1 MQITTKDKKLILMVG
16 GLALFLI
23 VYSYIFRPMQDK
35 TFQMQSEI
43 ERLERECRELEIQN
57 TNMEAYEEQII
68 EYRAA
73 IADAMKLFPVDVKEE
88 DVMSYLL
95 KLQDKNE
102 IELMSVAFNEPL
114 TVVNFDGVIS
124 ADGEDKMV
132 HMIGQQVSTTAT
144 AELTYAKLKDVLNYI
159 YETQT
164 QTTLEYVT
172 VVNDS
177 KKELLNGSFD
187 FSRYTLNYDEAE
199 YKPEKLPEVDLGKED
214 LFGDN

>member
-1 MQITTKDKKLILMVG
+1 MQVTTRDKKLILMIG

-23 VYSYIFRPMQDK
+23 VYMYVFTPLQNATS
-35 TFQMQSEI
+35 QMQNEI

-57 TNMEAYEEQII
+57 TNMQVYEEQIV

-73 IADAMKLFPVDVKEE
+73 IAEALTLFPVDVKEE

-102 IELMSVAFNEPL
+102 IELLSVAFNEPVN
-114 TVVNFDGVIS
+114 VVNFDGVMDVEG
-124 ADGEDKMV
+124 ADKPV
-132 HMIGQQVSTTAT
+132 HMVGQQISTTAT

-159 YETQT
+159 YETKT
-164 QTTLEYVT
+164 QTTLESVT
-172 VVNDS
+172 VVYDS
-177 KKELLNGSFD
+177 KNEVLNGALD
-187 FSRYTLNYDEAE
+187 FSRYTLSYDEAE

-214 LFGDN
+214 LFE

>member
-23 VYSYIFRPMQDK
+23 VYSYIFRPMQEK

-114 TVVNFDGVIS
+114 TVVNFDGVMS

-164 QTTLEYVT
+164 QTTLESVT
-172 VVNDS
+172 VVYDS